1 MFRWFLGYKYVFRL
15 ITLAA
20 LLGVAYSV
28 TVLIVVVSVMEG
40 FRSELESRIRGTT
53 SDIRVESRR
62 FMNLKDPDRVIELVK
77 TVPGVRSASPVVETL
92 GLYRRDESETTSDR
106 IVIALDIE
114 NETSAHKLDSY
125 LDAVTA
131 TNVEGPLRPLIQEM
145 IDALPKDTKTM
156 FSDEWLNERL
166 WTDERLSIFRQFVR
180 PPKPEERCLPAIV
193 GLESLRQESLL
204 PGSFFELTSFSPIPP
219 HEPRTR
225 KFFVAGYFKT
235 GLYELDAK
243 GIILRLEDCDSFLQ
257 LTGDDGQLR
266 VSAVTVEVDDGDKD
280 EDSLVAMRETM
291 EKKLDEND
299 VLFVKVQTWR
309 QAKQPLLEAVRME
322 KILVSIILGVV
333 ILFAGFMIFIILTV
347 QVVERSRD
355 IGVLLS
361 LGSTPNG
368 IATIYFLIGF
378 SLCLVGTCLGTAYG
392 IAFSASINTVQ
403 HWIKL
408 ATGYEVFPQDVYYL
422 DYIPVRF
429 HPSDLFFIII
439 PTVAAS
445 LIAAIVPAVR
455 AAKKDPAVSLRYE

>member
-156 FSDEWLNERL
+156 FSRAMPSSGM
-166 WTDERLSIFRQFVR
+166 T
-180 PPKPEERCLPAIV
+180 RC
-193 GLESLRQESLL
+193 
-204 PGSFFELTSFSPIPP
+204 
-219 HEPRTR
+219 
-225 KFFVAGYFKT
+225 
-235 GLYELDAK
+235 
-243 GIILRLEDCDSFLQ
+243 
-257 LTGDDGQLR
+257 
-266 VSAVTVEVDDGDKD
+266 
-280 EDSLVAMRETM
+280 M
-291 EKKLDEND
+291 
-299 VLFVKVQTWR
+299 
-309 QAKQPLLEAVRME
+309 
-322 KILVSIILGVV
+322 
-333 ILFAGFMIFIILTV
+333 
-347 QVVERSRD
+347 
-355 IGVLLS
+355 
-361 LGSTPNG
+361 
-368 IATIYFLIGF
+368 
-378 SLCLVGTCLGTAYG
+378 
-392 IAFSASINTVQ
+392 
-403 HWIKL
+403 L
-408 ATGYEVFPQDVYYL
+408 ARIE
-422 DYIPVRF
+422 
-429 HPSDLFFIII
+429 
-439 PTVAAS
+439 
-445 LIAAIVPAVR
+445 
-455 AAKKDPAVSLRYE
+455 